1 MPLAK
6 NIGPTILDIG
16 HGNDFGFDGGDPC
29 EDGGGGRRGE
39 RSQFV
44 PLVNS
49 VELLT
54 IARRWVEL
62 CKKTRLGPEDRLES
76 Q

>member
-29 EDGGGGRRGE
+29 EDRGGGGE
-39 RSQFV
+39 AKDPNLFHW
-44 PLVNS
+44 L
-49 VELLT
+49 
-54 IARRWVEL
+54 I
-62 CKKTRLGPEDRLES
+62 RLNC
-76 Q
+76 